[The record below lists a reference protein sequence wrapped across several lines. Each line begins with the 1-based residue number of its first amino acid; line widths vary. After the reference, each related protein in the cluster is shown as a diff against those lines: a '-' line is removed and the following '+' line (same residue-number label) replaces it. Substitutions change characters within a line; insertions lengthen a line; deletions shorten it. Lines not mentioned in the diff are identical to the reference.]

1 LPEEAALAHAVI
13 LSLKGLVAFGLWLAA
28 VTQWICISFME
39 NPTSPAIPEALAAS
53 DESLDAPQVDNS
65 FADILSEF
73 EQTQRSSGPKSR
85 GGASSDGLQGTVV
98 SISPESIFVDI
109 GRKVDG
115 VLPADKFRDDKGEL
129 TVRVGDRMLV
139 SITGRDEE
147 GSYTLSTI
155 KVERPK
161 DWSALE
167 RAFAEKRAIGGMV
180 TEVVKGGLRVD
191 VGSPAFLPASRSGT
205 KDAAEMEKLVGQE
218 IQCRII
224 KLDTASED
232 VVVDRRVI
240 VEEEEAQAREK
251 KFGELKEGAV
261 LRGTVRSV
269 TDFGAFVDLGGV
281 DGLLHVGDMAWH
293 RVAKPS
299 DVVAVGD
306 SVEVKVLKINPEGKR
321 ISLGMKQLSPDPW
334 TLAAE
339 RFHVGDRVQGKVSRL
354 ADFGAFVELLP
365 GVDGLIHISEMS
377 WAKKVKKPSDVLKTG
392 EMVEAVVLGVNVADR
407 RISLGLKQAL
417 GDPWEDALNKY
428 PVGAV
433 AEGPV
438 TSLTNFGCFIDLGG
452 GIDGMIHISD
462 ITREKRLNHPREAL
476 TVGQTVKAAVL
487 EVDRERRRIKLGIKQ
502 LEPTS
507 ADEYIAEH
515 QVGESV
521 TGRIVEATKGRAK
534 IELGD
539 GVFAECRILE
549 NTGNGGKD
557 SEPLAAPK
565 ADISSLTAMLSAKWK
580 QGPSASTAQQEAPRA
595 GQIRTFRILKLDQPN
610 KKIEVELA
618 G

>member
-1 LPEEAALAHAVI
+1 
-13 LSLKGLVAFGLWLAA
+13 
-28 VTQWICISFME
+28 ME
-39 NPTSPAIPEALAAS
+39 NRFAPAIPAS
-53 DESLDAPQVDNS
+53 SAVSEDAPRPTDENS

-73 EQTQRSSGPKSR
+73 EQQHNRPNNE
-85 GGASSDGLQGTVV
+85 ALEGTVV
-98 SISPESIFVDI
+98 SVSPESVFVDI
-109 GRKVDG
+109 GRKTEG
-115 VLPADKFRDDKGEL
+115 VLPVDVFRDAAGALTIHPGDKL
-129 TVRVGDRMLV
+129 RVTV
-139 SITGRDEE
+139 TGRDPE
-147 GSYTLSTI
+147 GSYTLSTV

-167 RAFAEKRAIGGMV
+167 RAFAEKLAIGGVV
-180 TEVVKGGLRVD
+180 TELVKGGLRVD
-191 VGSPAFLPASRSGT
+191 VGSRAFMPASRSGA
-205 KDAAEMEKLVGQE
+205 KDPAELEKLVGQE

-232 VVVDRRVI
+232 VVVDRRV
-240 VEEEEAQAREK
+240 VLEEEEAQARAK
-251 KFGELKEGAV
+251 KFAELEEGAV
-261 LRGTVRSV
+261 VRGTVRSL

-281 DGLLHVGDMAWH
+281 DGLLHVADMAWQ
-293 RVAKPS
+293 RVAKPADIVS
-299 DVVAVGD
+299 PGD
-306 SVEVKVLKINPEGKR
+306 SIEVKILRITPEGRR
-321 ISLGMKQLSPDPW
+321 ISLGLKQLATDPW
-334 TLAAE
+334 STAAE
-339 RFHVGDRVQGKVSRL
+339 RFHTGDRVQGKVSRL
-354 ADFGAFVELLP
+354 ADFGAFIELLP

-377 WAKKVKKPSDVLKTG
+377 WAKKVRKPSDLLKTG
-392 EMVEAVVLGVNVADR
+392 EMVEAIVLGVNAADR

-417 GDPWEDALNKY
+417 GDPWEDAVKKY
-428 PVGAV
+428 PIGAI

-476 TVGQTVKAAVL
+476 TAGQTVRAVVL

-502 LEPTS
+502 LEPTT

-521 TGRIVEATKGRAK
+521 TGRIVEAGRGRAK
-534 IELGD
+534 VELGE
-539 GVFAECRILE
+539 GVFAECQMRE
-549 NTGNGGKD
+549 ETAKA
-557 SEPLAAPK
+557 SSVAEPASNADLA
-565 ADISSLTAMLSAKWK
+565 SLTAMLSAKWK
-580 QGPSASTAQQEAPRA
+580 QGPAAASPQNEAPRA

>member
-1 LPEEAALAHAVI
+1 
-13 LSLKGLVAFGLWLAA
+13 
-28 VTQWICISFME
+28 ME
-39 NPTSPAIPEALAAS
+39 NPTSPANPEALATS
-53 DESLDAPQVDNS
+53 PDAPAAPADNS
-65 FADILSEF
+65 FGDILSQF
-73 EQTQRSSGPKSR
+73 EQSRR
-85 GGASSDGLQGTVV
+85 GGRRNEGLEGTVV
-98 SISPESIFVDI
+98 SISPESVFVDI

-115 VLPADKFRDDKGEL
+115 VLPVELYRDAAGAL
-129 TVRVGDRMLV
+129 TVHVGDKLLV

-180 TEVVKGGLRVD
+180 TELVKGGLRVD
-191 VGSPAFLPASRSGT
+191 VGSLAFLPASRSGT
-205 KDAAEMEKLVGQE
+205 KDQAELEKLVGQE

-232 VVVDRRVI
+232 VVVDRRAI
-240 VEEEEAQAREK
+240 VEEEEARAREQ
-251 KFGELKEGAV
+251 KFGELQEGAV
-261 LRGTVRSV
+261 VRGTVRSI

-293 RVAKPS
+293 RVSKPS
-299 DVVAVGD
+299 EVVSVGD

-321 ISLGMKQLSPDPW
+321 ISLGLKQLAPDPW
-334 TLAAE
+334 TTAAD
-339 RFHVGDRVQGKVSRL
+339 RFHTGDRVQGKVTRL
-354 ADFGAFVELLP
+354 ADFGAFVELMP
-365 GVDGLIHISEMS
+365 GVDGLIHVSEMS
-377 WAKKVKKPSDVLKTG
+377 WAKKVKKPSDLLKIG
-392 EMVEAVVLGVNVADR
+392 ELVEAVVLGVNAAER

-417 GDPWEDALNKY
+417 GDPWEDALKKY
-428 PVGAV
+428 PVGAI

-452 GIDGMIHISD
+452 GTDGMIHISD

-476 TVGQTVKAAVL
+476 TTGQTVRAVVL

-502 LEPTS
+502 LEPTT

-521 TGRIVEATKGRAK
+521 SGRIVEASKERAK

-539 GVFAECRILE
+539 GVFAECRIPE
-549 NTGNGGKD
+549 AGNGTRGA
-557 SEPLAAPK
+557 SSTAEPATAK
-565 ADISSLTAMLSAKWK
+565 ADLTSLTAMLSAKWK
-580 QGPSASTAQQEAPRA
+580 QGPATASAQQEAPRA
-595 GQIRTFRILKLDQPN
+595 GQVRTFRILKLDQPN

-618 G
+618 D

>member
-1 LPEEAALAHAVI
+1 M
-13 LSLKGLVAFGLWLAA
+13 
-28 VTQWICISFME
+28 Q
-39 NPTSPAIPEALAAS
+39 NPTSTPEALTAS
-53 DESLDAPQVDNS
+53 ADAQDTPSIDNS

-73 EQTQRSSGPKSR
+73 EQTHHGQRNNQ
-85 GGASSDGLQGTVV
+85 AFDGTVV
-98 SISPESIFVDI
+98 SISPESVFVDI

-115 VLPADKFRDDKGEL
+115 VLPVAQFRDASGEL
-129 TVRVGDRMLV
+129 TIRVGDKMLV
-139 SITGRDEE
+139 NITGRDEE

-155 KVERPK
+155 RVERPK

-167 RAFAEKRAIGGMV
+167 RAFAEKLAIAGV
-180 TEVVKGGLRVD
+180 VSEVVKGGLRVD
-191 VGSPAFLPASRSGT
+191 VGLPAFLPASRTGT
-205 KDAAEMEKLVGQE
+205 KDQAELEKLVGQE
-218 IQCRII
+218 IRCRII

-232 VVVDRRVI
+232 VVVDRRAI
-240 VEEEEAQAREK
+240 LEEEEARAREQ
-251 KFGELKEGAV
+251 KFGELQEGAV

-281 DGLLHVGDMAWH
+281 DGLLHVTDMAWQ

-299 DVVAVGD
+299 DVVTAGD
-306 SVEVKVLKINPEGKR
+306 SVEVKILKINPEGKR
-321 ISLGMKQLSPDPW
+321 ISLGLKQLTPDPW

-339 RFHVGDRVQGKVSRL
+339 RFHTGDRVQGKVSRL

-377 WAKKVKKPSDVLKTG
+377 WAKKVRKPSDLLKTG
-392 EMVEAVVLGVNVADR
+392 EMVEAVVLGVNAGER

-417 GDPWEDALNKY
+417 GDPWEDAQKKY

-476 TVGQTVKAAVL
+476 STGQTVRAVVL

-502 LEPTS
+502 LEPTT

-521 TGRIVEATKGRAK
+521 TGRIVEASQGRAK
-534 IELGD
+534 VELGD
-539 GVFAECRILE
+539 GVFAQCQLRQEA
-549 NTGNGGKD
+549 GNE
-557 SEPLAAPK
+557 SSAAEPSAAK
-565 ADISSLTAMLSAKWK
+565 ADLTSLTAMLSAKWK
-580 QGPSASTAQQEAPRA
+580 QGPAAASPQSEPVRA
-595 GQIRTFRILKLDQPN
+595 GQIRSFRILKLDQPN

>member
-1 LPEEAALAHAVI
+1 MVFDQ
-13 LSLKGLVAFGLWLAA
+13 G
-28 VTQWICISFME
+28 FMQ
-39 NPTSPAIPEALAAS
+39 NPTSPAIPDALAMSEDA
-53 DESLDAPQVDNS
+53 LDNQPIDNS
-65 FADILSEF
+65 FAEILSEF
-73 EQTQRSSGPKSR
+73 EQSQH
-85 GGASSDGLQGTVV
+85 GGRNNEGLRGTVV
-98 SISPESIFVDI
+98 SISPDSVFVDI

-115 VLPADKFRDDKGEL
+115 VLPVEQFRDPAGEL
-129 TVRVGDRMLV
+129 TIRVGDKMLV
-139 SITGRDEE
+139 SITGRDPE

-167 RAFAEKRAIGGMV
+167 RAFAEKRAIAGTV
-180 TEVVKGGLRVD
+180 TEMVKGGLRVD
-191 VGSPAFLPASRSGT
+191 VGLPAFLPASRSGT
-205 KDAAEMEKLVGQE
+205 RDQAELEKLVGQE

-232 VVVDRRVI
+232 VVVDRRAI
-240 VEEEEAQAREK
+240 LEEEEARAREQ
-251 KFGELKEGAV
+251 KFGELTEGAV

-269 TDFGAFVDLGGV
+269 TDFGAFVDLGGI
-281 DGLLHVGDMAWH
+281 DGLLHVTDMAWQ

-299 DVVAVGD
+299 DVVTAGD
-306 SVEVKVLKINPEGKR
+306 SIQVKVLKIVPEGKR
-321 ISLGMKQLSPDPW
+321 ISLGLKQLAPDPW

-339 RFHVGDRVQGKVSRL
+339 RFHIGDRVQGKVSRL

-365 GVDGLIHISEMS
+365 GVEGLIHISEMS
-377 WAKKVKKPSDVLKTG
+377 WAKKIRKPSDLLKTG
-392 EMVEAVVLGVNVADR
+392 EMVEAVVLGVNAADR

-417 GDPWEDALNKY
+417 GDPWEDALKKF

-476 TVGQTVKAAVL
+476 NAGQTVKAVVL

-502 LEPTS
+502 LEPTT

-521 TGRIVEATKGRAK
+521 TGRIVEASQSRAK
-534 IELGD
+534 VELGD
-539 GVFAECRILE
+539 GVFAECRIRDAG
-549 NTGNGGKD
+549 GNG
-557 SEPLAAPK
+557 SSAEQPAATK
-565 ADISSLTAMLSAKWK
+565 GDLGSLTAMLSAKWK
-580 QGPSASTAQQEAPRA
+580 QGPTAAATQNEPPRA
-595 GQIRTFRILKLDQPN
+595 GQVRTFRILKLDQPN